1 MKIYLSPSDQWSN
14 IVADK
19 AHSEAYHCKQIADA
33 TKKYL
38 GINGYTAK
46 VGDNSKEGSYPN
58 RAKESNSWGADLH
71 VCIHTNAGGGSG
83 TLMLAYPS
91 SANNKYV
98 KAIYTEVANLTPTSD
113 RGIQSRSNLYEIN
126 KTNCVCA
133 YLEADYH
140 DNATIENWIDAN
152 VDNLGKA
159 IARGICKADGK
170 TFKESSTSS
179 GSGSTAT
186 GTLYKVQTGAFKN
199 KSNATNLASILNRAG
214 INSFVYYDNSDSI
227 YKVQSGAFV
236 SKSNAEAQVK
246 TIKAKGFD
254 AFAYKAK

>member
-14 IVADK
+14 IVADR

-33 TKKYL
+33 AKKYL
-38 GINGYTAK
+38 YINGYTTK
-46 VGDNSKEGSYPN
+46 VGDNSEEGSYPN
-58 RAKESNSWGADLH
+58 RAKESNSWDADLH

-91 SANNKYV
+91 SVNNKYV
-98 KAIYTEVANLTPTSD
+98 EAIYTEVANLTPTSD

-133 YLEADYH
+133 YLEADFH

-170 TFKESSTSS
+170 TFKESSTS
-179 GSGSTAT
+179 GSDSTAT
-186 GTLYKVQTGAFKN
+186 GTLYKVQTGAFKD
-199 KSNATNLASILNRAG
+199 KSNATNLANKLNNAD
-214 INSFVYYDNSDSI
+214 INSFVYYDTSVSL
-227 YKVQSGAFV
+227 YKVQSGAFA
-236 SKSNAEAQVK
+236 SKYNADAQVK
-246 TIKAKGFD
+246 AIKAKGFD